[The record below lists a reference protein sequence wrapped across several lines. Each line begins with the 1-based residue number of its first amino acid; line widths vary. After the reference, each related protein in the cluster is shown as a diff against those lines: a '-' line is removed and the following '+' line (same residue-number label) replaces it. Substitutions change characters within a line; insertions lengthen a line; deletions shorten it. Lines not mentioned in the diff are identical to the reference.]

1 MHLVHFNTIKRLRD
15 RQSEAFISTGKW
27 FLPKEIVRKWFCKE
41 TKRFSR
47 QKVQKLFIWASA
59 FDHKAQRQAGES

>member
-1 MHLVHFNTIKRLRD
+1 MHPVHFNTIKRLRD
-15 RQSEAFISTGKW
+15 SQSEAFISSGKW
-27 FLPKEIVRKWFCKE
+27 FLPKEIVTKCFCKE

-59 FDHKAQRQAGES
+59 FDHKAQGKAGES